1 MKEIMYD
8 QPTLLIAAI
17 LFVSMLLAIELGY
30 RLGTGRDQQ
39 EMSKAQIIAMQGSL
53 LGVLALLLGF
63 TFSLSLQRFDS
74 RSAAVI
80 DESNAIGTA
89 WLRAQ
94 LLAEPARGQ
103 AMDTLRSYTDLRV
116 RSATVSLDQH
126 GQRDTLLAEAA
137 AHHERLWQGA
147 QSAIAADERMITSGL
162 YVQSLNDLIDAFG
175 LRDAALNRHVP
186 EVVLFLL
193 YFTFLITGGILG
205 YASGVSAHRPSSVA
219 YLMVGLIVLLVF
231 IIIDLDRPRR
241 GMIEVSQSSLRDL
254 QAVMHRGDSTAALPV
269 QDPVGSLN
277 PGAASQY

>member
-17 LFVSMLLAIELGY
+17 LFMSMLVAIELGY
-30 RLGTGRDQQ
+30 RLGTGRDPQ

-94 LLAEPARGQ
+94 LLVEPARGQ
-103 AMDTLRSYTDLRV
+103 AMDTLQSYTDMRV

-126 GQRDTLLAEAA
+126 GRREALQAEATA
-137 AHHERLWQGA
+137 LHERLWLGA
-147 QSAIAADERMITSGL
+147 RSAVASDDRMITSGL
-162 YVQSLNDLIDAFG
+162 YVQSLNDLIDAYG

-241 GMIEVSQSSLRDL
+241 GMIEVSHSSLRDL
-254 QAVMHRGDSTAALPV
+254 QTSMQRSKTRSALERQGTV
-269 QDPVGSLN
+269 ADLES
-277 PGAASQY
+277 GAAGQ